1 MGKKATDIVAYIGWI
16 GWLIAFFAGDR
27 QAAKLHLNQ
36 ALVLNLL
43 SIILSILS
51 SFGGIITTV
60 ASIVSV
66 IFFVLWI
73 IGLVNACKGQDRPL
87 PIVGGISI
95 LK

>member
-16 GWLIAFFAGDR
+16 GWLIAFLAGDR

-60 ASIVSV
+60 ASILGV
-66 IFFVLWI
+66 ISFVLWI

-87 PIVGGISI
+87 PIIGGICI